1 MSDIHTELLRRHY
14 NYNKFVVWIDTNS
27 NLATFPLY
35 DTVGRLVGYQQY
47 NPSTQE
53 KKSNDPKFS
62 RYFTYHRG
70 VTDTGYGVVWGL
82 DNIQN
87 HNGTLFVTEGVFEAA
102 RLLSLG
108 YDAVAILTSC
118 PPRITI
124 TQLYG
129 LGYHTLVWCGD
140 NDDAGRRSKVIK
152 MVDGVLQFDVDLD
165 EVEEYELLENLN
177 DYD

>member
-1 MSDIHTELLRRHY
+1 MIHQELLRRHVDP
-14 NYNKFVVWIDTNS
+14 NIVKVWIDSNS

-53 KKSNDPKFS
+53 KKSNDPKCS

-70 VTDTGYGVVWGL
+70 VKDTGYGVVWGL

-118 PPRITI
+118 PPQITI
-124 TQLYG
+124 TNLYG
-129 LGYHTLVWCGD
+129 LGYDRLVWCGD
-140 NDDAGRRSKVIK
+140 NDHAGRTSKVIK
-152 MVDGVLQFDVDLD
+152 MVDDVLHFDVDLD
-165 EVEEYELLENLN
+165 DVEHTTLIGGLN
-177 DYD
+177 GYD